1 MSRFN
6 VDPYAQ
12 QQNNLR
18 WIRNDWAEFR
28 MKATDFITPAELDS
42 RNGKAFRLGW
52 VLPKVVQ
59 DNVGGAQKMDKRGVF
74 RDIIGYKITFTNLLN
89 NTLKIRGSTPLGDIE
104 QPNNILTRTKLF
116 ERELKPAG
124 TIKVKEG
131 KGKKKKKSVAE
142 KSVKLDMAS
151 YDVESRRTFK
161 HDGNLYKWMVTPVA
175 QASGFTRDTMV
186 LFDFFGIKP
195 TINQYDDTV
204 LNEDTDVLLVRVKVR
219 YIVSRL
225 ELLPDETEDVVAN
238 LTLGTL
244 PDLNAVYHV
253 DADFNPRVGKN
264 SGYLS
269 FNTRG
274 KYIGDKDG
282 VLSVFKMEKGQ
293 MVYEK
298 SVSHTHFEQDGYIAV
313 SPDGKMA
320 YKYEKGVWNRIRVS
334 HADGFEK
341 YDPFIDQMP
350 WLAYKKLDRLNPGK
364 VGLYGNHGFDATLVQ
379 WFEFVITATKVVVE
393 LLSMI

>member
-1 MSRFN
+1 M
-6 VDPYAQ
+6 
-12 QQNNLR
+12 
-18 WIRNDWAEFR
+18 
-28 MKATDFITPAELDS
+28 
-42 RNGKAFRLGW
+42 
-52 VLPKVVQ
+52 
-59 DNVGGAQKMDKRGVF
+59 
-74 RDIIGYKITFTNLLN
+74 
-89 NTLKIRGSTPLGDIE
+89 
-104 QPNNILTRTKLF
+104 
-116 ERELKPAG
+116 
-124 TIKVKEG
+124 
-131 KGKKKKKSVAE
+131 AE